1 MNRNTERPQRGQE
14 TGRTREEP
22 YDRGWSYGDQ
32 GYLRGGEYDW
42 DDLDGDRDDAGP
54 DDRGLN
60 RRPGPRGRDER
71 QADVSQQTFEYGW
84 GGDGYR
90 PGQQDERRSQTSGY
104 RRPDTRI
111 ADDICDRLTRHGW
124 IDATDIE
131 VRVENGEVTLEGTVD
146 SRRAKRLAE
155 DVADSVSGVQDVHN
169 RLRIAQGATTQELP
183 M

>member
-1 MNRNTERPQRGQE
+1 MNMNRDRNPDGGRGGE
-14 TGRTREEP
+14 MP

-42 DDLDGDRDDAGP
+42 DDLDGDRGDTRP
-54 DDRGLN
+54 DDRGLAQ
-60 RRPGPRGRDER
+60 RRGPQGRDER

-90 PGQQDERRSQTSGY
+90 PGQQPERRESGY
-104 RRPDTRI
+104 RRPDNRI
-111 ADDICDRLTRHGW
+111 TDDVCDRLTRHGW

-146 SRRAKRLAE
+146 SRRAKRLAG

-169 RLRIAQGATTQELP
+169 RLRIAHGATTQELP